1 MSIALLFIGNG
12 YNMYKEAIESM
23 PLEENIIQK
32 LIKIFW
38 IFLIGSILGYGIEM
52 IVGLVQNGYFV
63 SRQGL
68 LFGPFIQ
75 VYGVGLVAYYLVIS
89 NIKKK
94 SYIKIFFIT
103 MLLGGIVEYQFSYLQ
118 ETWFGTI
125 SWDYSNLLFNIH
137 GRTSL
142 LHCLYWGIGGVL
154 FVRFILPLISKLNEW
169 CKNTNF
175 RYITAFLVLFITFDI
190 VMSGMAGSRQL
201 ERKNNIVA
209 NGYIDSFFDEY
220 YTDEKL
226 EQIYSNAKTV
236 N

>member
-1 MSIALLFIGNG
+1 MEETSNSIMIID
-12 YNMYKEAIESM
+12 KEK
-23 PLEENIIQK
+23 IIQK
-32 LIKIFW
+32 LTKIFW

-52 IVGLVQNGYFV
+52 VVGLVQNGHFV

-103 MLLGGIVEYQFSYLQ
+103 MLLGGIVEYLFSYLQ

-142 LHCLYWGIGGVL
+142 LHCLYWGTGGVL
-154 FVRFILPLISKLNEW
+154 FVKYVYPFIEKLINKIDILAL
-169 CKNTNF
+169 KQ
-175 RYITAFLVLFITFDI
+175 ITVILLVLLAFDVGI
-190 VMSGMAGSRQL
+190 SCIAANRQR
-201 ERKNNIVA
+201 ERIEGVVA
-209 NGYIDSFFDEY
+209 NSSLDRFCDEY
-220 YTDEKL
+220 YPDSVMDY
-226 EQIYSNAKTV
+226 IYSNKI
-236 N
+236 NKIE

>member
-1 MSIALLFIGNG
+1 MEETSNSIMIVD
-12 YNMYKEAIESM
+12 KES
-23 PLEENIIQK
+23 IIQK
-32 LIKIFW
+32 LTKLFW
-38 IFLIGSILGYGIEM
+38 IFLIGSIIGYGIEM
-52 IVGLVQNGYFV
+52 IVGLVQNGHFV

-103 MLLGGIVEYQFSYLQ
+103 MLLGGIVEYLFSYLQ

-142 LHCLYWGIGGVL
+142 LHCLYWGVGGVL
-154 FVRFILPLISKLNEW
+154 FVRFILPLIRSLNEW

-175 RYITAFLVLFITFDI
+175 RFITAFLVLFITFDI

-201 ERKNNIVA
+201 ERKNNIAA
-209 NGYIDSFFDEY
+209 NGYIDNFFDEY
-220 YTDEKL
+220 YPDEKL

>member
-1 MSIALLFIGNG
+1 MEETSNSIMIID
-12 YNMYKEAIESM
+12 KEK
-23 PLEENIIQK
+23 IIQK
-32 LIKIFW
+32 LTKIFW
-38 IFLIGSILGYGIEM
+38 IFLIGSIIGYGLEM
-52 IVGLVQNGYFV
+52 IVGLVQNGHFV

-103 MLLGGIVEYQFSYLQ
+103 MLLGGIVEYLFSYLQ

-154 FVRFILPLISKLNEW
+154 FVRFILPLIRNLNEW

-175 RYITAFLVLFITFDI
+175 RFITAFLVLFITFDI
-190 VMSGMAGSRQL
+190 VISGMAGSRQL
-201 ERKNNIVA
+201 ERKNNIAA
-209 NGYIDSFFDEY
+209 NGYIDNFFDEY
-220 YTDEKL
+220 YPDEKL

>member
-1 MSIALLFIGNG
+1 MEETSNSIMIID
-12 YNMYKEAIESM
+12 KEK
-23 PLEENIIQK
+23 IIQK
-32 LIKIFW
+32 LTKIFW
-38 IFLIGSILGYGIEM
+38 IFLIGSIIGYGLEM
-52 IVGLVQNGYFV
+52 IVGLVQNGHFV

-103 MLLGGIVEYQFSYLQ
+103 MLLGGIVEYLFSYLQ

-154 FVRFILPLISKLNEW
+154 FVRFILPLVRNLNEW

-201 ERKNNIVA
+201 ERKNNIAA
-209 NGYIDSFFDEY
+209 NGYIDNFFDEY
-220 YTDEKL
+220 YPDEKL

>member
-1 MSIALLFIGNG
+1 MEETSNSIMIID
-12 YNMYKEAIESM
+12 KEK
-23 PLEENIIQK
+23 IIQK
-32 LIKIFW
+32 LTKIFW
-38 IFLIGSILGYGIEM
+38 IFLIGSIIGYGLEM
-52 IVGLVQNGYFV
+52 IVGLVQNGHFV

-89 NIKKK
+89 NIRKK

-103 MLLGGIVEYQFSYLQ
+103 MLLGGIVEYLFSYLQ

-154 FVRFILPLISKLNEW
+154 FVRFILPLVRNLNEW

-201 ERKNNIVA
+201 ERKNNIAA
-209 NGYIDSFFDEY
+209 NGYIDNFFDEY
-220 YTDEKL
+220 YPDEKL

>member
-1 MSIALLFIGNG
+1 
-12 YNMYKEAIESM
+12 
-23 PLEENIIQK
+23 
-32 LIKIFW
+32 
-38 IFLIGSILGYGIEM
+38 
-52 IVGLVQNGYFV
+52 
-63 SRQGL
+63 
-68 LFGPFIQ
+68 
-75 VYGVGLVAYYLVIS
+75 
-89 NIKKK
+89 
-94 SYIKIFFIT
+94 
-103 MLLGGIVEYQFSYLQ
+103 MLLGGIVEYLFSYLQ

-154 FVRFILPLISKLNEW
+154 FVRFILPLIRNLNGW

-175 RYITAFLVLFITFDI
+175 RYVTAFLVLFITFDI

-201 ERKNNIVA
+201 ERKNNIAA
-209 NGYIDSFFDEY
+209 NGYIDNFFDEY
-220 YTDEKL
+220 YPDEKL

>member
-1 MSIALLFIGNG
+1 MEETSNSIMIVD
-12 YNMYKEAIESM
+12 EES
-23 PLEENIIQK
+23 IIQK
-32 LIKIFW
+32 LTKIFW
-38 IFLIGSILGYGIEM
+38 IFLIGSIIGYGLEM
-52 IVGLVQNGYFV
+52 IVGLVQNGHFV
-63 SRQGL
+63 SRQAL

-103 MLLGGIVEYQFSYLQ
+103 MLLGGIVEYLFSYLQ

-154 FVRFILPLISKLNEW
+154 FVRFILPLIRNLNGW

-175 RYITAFLVLFITFDI
+175 RYVTAFLVLFITFDI
-190 VMSGMAGSRQL
+190 VMSGMAGSKQL
-201 ERKNNIVA
+201 ERKNNIAA
-209 NGYIDSFFDEY
+209 NGYIDNFFDEY
-220 YTDEKL
+220 YPDEKL

>member
-1 MSIALLFIGNG
+1 MEETSNSIMIVD
-12 YNMYKEAIESM
+12 KES
-23 PLEENIIQK
+23 IIQK
-32 LIKIFW
+32 LTKIFW
-38 IFLIGSILGYGIEM
+38 IFLIGSIIGYGLEM
-52 IVGLVQNGYFV
+52 IVGLVQNGHFV

-89 NIKKK
+89 NIKRK
-94 SYIKIFFIT
+94 SYVKIFFIT
-103 MLLGGIVEYQFSYLQ
+103 MLLGGIVEYLFSYFQ

-154 FVRFILPLISKLNEW
+154 FVRFILPLIRNLNEW

-175 RYITAFLVLFITFDI
+175 RFITAFLVLFITFDI

-201 ERKNNIVA
+201 ERKNNIAA
-209 NGYIDSFFDEY
+209 NGYIDNFFDEY
-220 YTDEKL
+220 YPDEKL

>member
-1 MSIALLFIGNG
+1 MEETSNSIMIID
-12 YNMYKEAIESM
+12 KEK
-23 PLEENIIQK
+23 IIQK
-32 LIKIFW
+32 LTKIFW
-38 IFLIGSILGYGIEM
+38 IFLIGSIIGYGLEM
-52 IVGLVQNGYFV
+52 IVGLVQNGHFV

-103 MLLGGIVEYQFSYLQ
+103 MLLGGIVEYLFSYLQ

-154 FVRFILPLISKLNEW
+154 FVRFILPLIRNLNGW

-175 RYITAFLVLFITFDI
+175 RYVTAFLVLFITFDI

-201 ERKNNIVA
+201 ERKNNIAA
-209 NGYIDSFFDEY
+209 NGYIDNFFDEY
-220 YTDEKL
+220 YPDTKL

>member
-1 MSIALLFIGNG
+1 MEETRNSIMIVD
-12 YNMYKEAIESM
+12 KES
-23 PLEENIIQK
+23 IIQK
-32 LIKIFW
+32 LTKIFW

-52 IVGLVQNGYFV
+52 IVGLVQNGHFV

-89 NIKKK
+89 NIRKK

-103 MLLGGIVEYQFSYLQ
+103 MLLGGIVEYLFSYLQ

-125 SWDYSNLLFNIH
+125 SWDYSSLLFNIH

-154 FVRFILPLISKLNEW
+154 FVRFILPLIRNLNEW

-175 RYITAFLVLFITFDI
+175 RFITAFLVLFITFDI

-201 ERKNNIVA
+201 ERKNNIAA
-209 NGYIDSFFDEY
+209 NGYIDNFFDEY
-220 YTDEKL
+220 YPDEKL

>member
-1 MSIALLFIGNG
+1 MEETSNSIMIVD
-12 YNMYKEAIESM
+12 KES
-23 PLEENIIQK
+23 IIQK
-32 LIKIFW
+32 LTKIFW

-52 IVGLVQNGYFV
+52 IVGLVQNGHFV

-103 MLLGGIVEYQFSYLQ
+103 MLLGGIVEYLFSYLQ

-142 LHCLYWGIGGVL
+142 LHCLYWGVGGVL
-154 FVRFILPLISKLNEW
+154 FVRFILPLIRNLNGW

-175 RYITAFLVLFITFDI
+175 RYVTAFLVLFITFDI

-201 ERKNNIVA
+201 ERKNNIAA
-209 NGYIDSFFDEY
+209 NGYIDNFFDEY
-220 YTDEKL
+220 YPDEKL

>member
-1 MSIALLFIGNG
+1 MEETSNSIMIVD
-12 YNMYKEAIESM
+12 KES
-23 PLEENIIQK
+23 IIQK
-32 LIKIFW
+32 LTKIFW
-38 IFLIGSILGYGIEM
+38 IFLIGSIIGYGIEM
-52 IVGLVQNGYFV
+52 IVGLVQNGHFV

-89 NIKKK
+89 NIRKK

-103 MLLGGIVEYQFSYLQ
+103 MLLGGIVEYLFSYLQ

-154 FVRFILPLISKLNEW
+154 FVRFILPLIRNLNEW

-175 RYITAFLVLFITFDI
+175 RFITAFLVLFIIFDI

-201 ERKNNIVA
+201 ERKNNIAA
-209 NGYIDSFFDEY
+209 NGYIDNFFDEY
-220 YTDEKL
+220 YPDEKL

>member
-1 MSIALLFIGNG
+1 MEETSNSIMIVD
-12 YNMYKEAIESM
+12 KES
-23 PLEENIIQK
+23 IIQK
-32 LIKIFW
+32 LTKIFW
-38 IFLIGSILGYGIEM
+38 IFLIGSIIGYGIEM
-52 IVGLVQNGYFV
+52 IVGLVQNGHFV

-89 NIKKK
+89 NIRKK

-103 MLLGGIVEYQFSYLQ
+103 MLLGGIVEYLFSYLQ

-154 FVRFILPLISKLNEW
+154 FVRFILPLIRSLNEW

-175 RYITAFLVLFITFDI
+175 RFITAFLVLFITFDI

-201 ERKNNIVA
+201 ERKNNIAA
-209 NGYIDSFFDEY
+209 NSYIDTFFDKY
-220 YTDEKL
+220 YPDEKL
-226 EQIYSNAKTV
+226 KESYTNMVVIEVDK
-236 N
+236 

>member
-1 MSIALLFIGNG
+1 MKETSNSIMIID
-12 YNMYKEAIESM
+12 KEK
-23 PLEENIIQK
+23 IIQK
-32 LIKIFW
+32 LTKVFW

-52 IVGLVQNGYFV
+52 IVGLVQNGHFV

-103 MLLGGIVEYQFSYLQ
+103 MLLGGIVEYLFSYFQ

-154 FVRFILPLISKLNEW
+154 FVRFILPLIRNLNEW

-175 RYITAFLVLFITFDI
+175 RFITAFLVLFITFDI

-201 ERKNNIVA
+201 ERKNNIAA
-209 NGYIDSFFDEY
+209 NGYIDNFFDEY
-220 YTDEKL
+220 YPDEKL

>member
-1 MSIALLFIGNG
+1 MEETSNSIMIVD
-12 YNMYKEAIESM
+12 KES
-23 PLEENIIQK
+23 IIQK
-32 LIKIFW
+32 LTKIFW
-38 IFLIGSILGYGIEM
+38 IFLIGSIIGYGLEM
-52 IVGLVQNGYFV
+52 IVGLVQNGHFV

-103 MLLGGIVEYQFSYLQ
+103 MLLGGIVEYLFSYLQ

-154 FVRFILPLISKLNEW
+154 FVRFILPLIRNLNEW

-175 RYITAFLVLFITFDI
+175 RLITAFLVLFITFDI

-201 ERKNNIVA
+201 ERKNNIAA
-209 NGYIDSFFDEY
+209 NGYIDNFFDEY
-220 YTDEKL
+220 YPDEKL

>member
-1 MSIALLFIGNG
+1 MEETSNSIMIID
-12 YNMYKEAIESM
+12 KEK
-23 PLEENIIQK
+23 IIQK
-32 LIKIFW
+32 LTKIFW
-38 IFLIGSILGYGIEM
+38 IFLIGSILGYGIETV
-52 IVGLVQNGYFV
+52 VGLVQNGHFV

-103 MLLGGIVEYQFSYLQ
+103 MLLGGIVEYLFSYLQ

-154 FVRFILPLISKLNEW
+154 FVRFILPLVRNLNEW

-175 RYITAFLVLFITFDI
+175 RFITAFLVLFITFDI

-201 ERKNNIVA
+201 ERKNNIAA
-209 NGYIDSFFDEY
+209 NGYIDNFFDEY
-220 YTDEKL
+220 YPDEKL

>member
-1 MSIALLFIGNG
+1 MEETSNSIMIID
-12 YNMYKEAIESM
+12 KEK
-23 PLEENIIQK
+23 IIQK
-32 LIKIFW
+32 LTKIFW

-52 IVGLVQNGYFV
+52 VVGLVQNGHFV

-89 NIKKK
+89 NIRKK

-103 MLLGGIVEYQFSYLQ
+103 MLLGGIVEYLFSYLQ

-142 LHCLYWGIGGVL
+142 LHCLYWGVGGVL
-154 FVRFILPLISKLNEW
+154 FVRFILPLIRSLNEW

-175 RYITAFLVLFITFDI
+175 RFITAFLVLFITFDI

-201 ERKNNIVA
+201 ERKNNIAA
-209 NGYIDSFFDEY
+209 NGYIDNFFDEY
-220 YTDEKL
+220 YPDEKL

>member
-1 MSIALLFIGNG
+1 MEETSNSIMIID
-12 YNMYKEAIESM
+12 KEK
-23 PLEENIIQK
+23 IIQK
-32 LIKIFW
+32 LTKIFW
-38 IFLIGSILGYGIEM
+38 IFLIGSIIGYGIEM
-52 IVGLVQNGYFV
+52 IVGLVQNGHFV

-103 MLLGGIVEYQFSYLQ
+103 MLLGGIVEYLFSYLQ

-154 FVRFILPLISKLNEW
+154 LVRFILPLIRNLNEW

-175 RYITAFLVLFITFDI
+175 RFITAFLVLFITFDI

-201 ERKNNIVA
+201 ERKNNIAA
-209 NGYIDSFFDEY
+209 NGYIDNFFDEY
-220 YTDEKL
+220 YPDEKL

>member
-1 MSIALLFIGNG
+1 MEEISNSIMIVD
-12 YNMYKEAIESM
+12 K
-23 PLEENIIQK
+23 ENIIQK
-32 LIKIFW
+32 LTKIFW

-52 IVGLVQNGYFV
+52 IVGLVQNGHFV

-94 SYIKIFFIT
+94 SNMKIFFIT
-103 MLLGGIVEYQFSYLQ
+103 MLLGGIVEYLFSYFQ
-118 ETWFGTI
+118 ETWFGTV

-154 FVRFILPLISKLNEW
+154 FVRFILPLIRNLNGW

-201 ERKNNIVA
+201 ERKNNIAA
-209 NGYIDSFFDEY
+209 NGYIDNFFDEY
-220 YTDEKL
+220 YPDEKL

>member
-1 MSIALLFIGNG
+1 MEETSNSIMIVD
-12 YNMYKEAIESM
+12 KES
-23 PLEENIIQK
+23 IIQK
-32 LIKIFW
+32 LTKIFW

-52 IVGLVQNGYFV
+52 IVGLVQNGHFV

-89 NIKKK
+89 NIRKK

-103 MLLGGIVEYQFSYLQ
+103 MLLGGIVEYLFSYLQ

-154 FVRFILPLISKLNEW
+154 FVRFILPLIRNLNEW

-175 RYITAFLVLFITFDI
+175 RFITAFLVLFITFDI

-201 ERKNNIVA
+201 ERKNNIAA
-209 NGYIDSFFDEY
+209 NGYIDNFFDEY
-220 YTDEKL
+220 YPDEKL

>member
-1 MSIALLFIGNG
+1 MEETSNSIMIID
-12 YNMYKEAIESM
+12 KEK
-23 PLEENIIQK
+23 IIQK
-32 LIKIFW
+32 LTKIFW

-52 IVGLVQNGYFV
+52 IVGLVQNGHFV

-89 NIKKK
+89 NIRKK

-103 MLLGGIVEYQFSYLQ
+103 MLLGGIVEYLFSYLQ

-154 FVRFILPLISKLNEW
+154 FVRFILPLIRNLNEW

-175 RYITAFLVLFITFDI
+175 RFITAFLVLFITFDI

-201 ERKNNIVA
+201 ERKNNIAA
-209 NGYIDSFFDEY
+209 NGYIDNFFDEY
-220 YTDEKL
+220 YPDTKL

>member
-1 MSIALLFIGNG
+1 MEETSNSIMIVD
-12 YNMYKEAIESM
+12 KES
-23 PLEENIIQK
+23 IIQK
-32 LIKIFW
+32 LTKIFW
-38 IFLIGSILGYGIEM
+38 IFLIGSIIGYGIEM
-52 IVGLVQNGYFV
+52 IVGLVQNGHFV

-89 NIKKK
+89 NIRKK

-103 MLLGGIVEYQFSYLQ
+103 MLLGGIVEYLFSYLQ

-154 FVRFILPLISKLNEW
+154 FVRFILPLIRNLNEW

-175 RYITAFLVLFITFDI
+175 RFITAFLVLFITFDI

-201 ERKNNIVA
+201 ERKNNIAA
-209 NGYIDSFFDEY
+209 NGYIDNFFDEY
-220 YTDEKL
+220 YPDTKL

>member
-1 MSIALLFIGNG
+1 MEETSNSIMIVD
-12 YNMYKEAIESM
+12 KER
-23 PLEENIIQK
+23 IIQK
-32 LIKIFW
+32 LTKIFW
-38 IFLIGSILGYGIEM
+38 IFLIGSIIGYGLEM
-52 IVGLVQNGYFV
+52 IVGLVQNGHFV

-89 NIKKK
+89 NIRKK

-103 MLLGGIVEYQFSYLQ
+103 MLLGGIVEYLFSYLQ

-154 FVRFILPLISKLNEW
+154 FVRFILPLVRNLNEW

-201 ERKNNIVA
+201 ERKNNIAA
-209 NGYIDSFFDEY
+209 NGYIDNFFDEY
-220 YTDEKL
+220 YPDEKL

>member
-1 MSIALLFIGNG
+1 MNENNNSITIIK
-12 YNMYKEAIESM
+12 KEK
-23 PLEENIIQK
+23 IIDK

-52 IVGLVQNGYFV
+52 IVGLVQNGHFV

-75 VYGVGLVAYYLVIS
+75 VYGVGLVVYYLVIS
-89 NIKKK
+89 NMKKK

-103 MLLGGIVEYQFSYLQ
+103 MLLGGIVEYLFSYFQ

-154 FVRFILPLISKLNEW
+154 FVKFILPLIHNLNNW

-175 RYITAFLVLFITFDI
+175 KYITAFLVLFITFDI
-190 VMSGMAGSRQL
+190 VMSGMAGARQL
-201 ERKNNIVA
+201 ERKNNIAA
-209 NGYIDSFFDEY
+209 NGYIDNFFDKHY
-220 YTDEKL
+220 PDEKL

-236 N
+236 K

>member
-1 MSIALLFIGNG
+1 MEETSNSIMIVD
-12 YNMYKEAIESM
+12 KES
-23 PLEENIIQK
+23 IIQK
-32 LIKIFW
+32 LTKIFW
-38 IFLIGSILGYGIEM
+38 IFLIGSIIGYGLEM
-52 IVGLVQNGYFV
+52 IVGLVQNGHFV

-103 MLLGGIVEYQFSYLQ
+103 MLLGGIVEYLFSYLQ

-154 FVRFILPLISKLNEW
+154 FVRFILPLIRNLNGW

-175 RYITAFLVLFITFDI
+175 RFVTAFLVLFITFDI

-201 ERKNNIVA
+201 ERKNNIAA
-209 NGYIDSFFDEY
+209 NGYIDNFFDEY
-220 YTDEKL
+220 YPDTKL

>member
-1 MSIALLFIGNG
+1 MEETSNSIMIID
-12 YNMYKEAIESM
+12 KEK
-23 PLEENIIQK
+23 IIQK
-32 LIKIFW
+32 LTKIFW

-52 IVGLVQNGYFV
+52 IVGLVQNGHFV

-103 MLLGGIVEYQFSYLQ
+103 MLLGGIVEYLFSYLQ

-154 FVRFILPLISKLNEW
+154 FVRFILPLVRNLNEW

-201 ERKNNIVA
+201 ERKNNIAA
-209 NGYIDSFFDEY
+209 NGYIDNFFDEY
-220 YTDEKL
+220 YPDTKL

>member
-1 MSIALLFIGNG
+1 MEETSNSIMIID
-12 YNMYKEAIESM
+12 KEK
-23 PLEENIIQK
+23 IIQG
-32 LIKIFW
+32 LTKIFW

-52 IVGLVQNGYFV
+52 IVGLVQNGHFV

-94 SYIKIFFIT
+94 SYKKIFLIT
-103 MLLGGIVEYQFSYLQ
+103 MLLGGIVEYLFSYFQ
-118 ETWFGTI
+118 EKWFGTV
-125 SWDYSNLLFNIH
+125 SWDYSNLLFNIN

-154 FVRFILPLISKLNEW
+154 FTRFILPLIYNLNKW

-175 RYITAFLVLFITFDI
+175 RFITVFLVLFITFDI
-190 VMSGMAGSRQL
+190 VMSGMAGARQL
-201 ERKNNIVA
+201 ERRKNIAA
-209 NGYIDSFFDEY
+209 NGHIDSFFDKY
-220 YTDEKL
+220 YPDEKL

>member
-1 MSIALLFIGNG
+1 MEETSNSIMIVD
-12 YNMYKEAIESM
+12 KES
-23 PLEENIIQK
+23 IIQK
-32 LIKIFW
+32 LTKIFW
-38 IFLIGSILGYGIEM
+38 IFLIGSIIGYGLEM
-52 IVGLVQNGYFV
+52 IVGLVQNGHFV

-89 NIKKK
+89 NIRKK

-103 MLLGGIVEYQFSYLQ
+103 MLLGGIVEYLFSYLQ

-154 FVRFILPLISKLNEW
+154 FVRFILPLIRNLNEW

-175 RYITAFLVLFITFDI
+175 RFITAFLVLFITFDI

-201 ERKNNIVA
+201 ERKNNIAA
-209 NGYIDSFFDEY
+209 NGYIDNFFDEY
-220 YTDEKL
+220 YPDEKL

>member
-1 MSIALLFIGNG
+1 MEETSNSIMIVD
-12 YNMYKEAIESM
+12 KES
-23 PLEENIIQK
+23 IIQK
-32 LIKIFW
+32 LTKIFW
-38 IFLIGSILGYGIEM
+38 IFLIGSIIGYGLEM
-52 IVGLVQNGYFV
+52 IVGLVQNGHFV

-103 MLLGGIVEYQFSYLQ
+103 MLLGGIVEYLFSYLQ

-125 SWDYSNLLFNIH
+125 SWAYSNLLFNIH

-142 LHCLYWGIGGVL
+142 LHCLYWGVGGVL
-154 FVRFILPLISKLNEW
+154 FVRFILPLIRSLNEW

-175 RYITAFLVLFITFDI
+175 RFITAFLVLFITFDI

-201 ERKNNIVA
+201 ERKNNIAA
-209 NGYIDSFFDEY
+209 NGYIDNFFDEY
-220 YTDEKL
+220 YPDEKL

>member
-1 MSIALLFIGNG
+1 MEETSNSIMIID
-12 YNMYKEAIESM
+12 KEK
-23 PLEENIIQK
+23 IIQK
-32 LIKIFW
+32 LTKIFW
-38 IFLIGSILGYGIEM
+38 IFLIGSIIGYGLEM
-52 IVGLVQNGYFV
+52 IVGLVQNGHFV

-103 MLLGGIVEYQFSYLQ
+103 MLLGGIVEYLFSYLQ

-154 FVRFILPLISKLNEW
+154 FVRFILPLIRNLNEW

-175 RYITAFLVLFITFDI
+175 RFITAFLVLFITFDI

-201 ERKNNIVA
+201 ERKNNIAA
-209 NGYIDSFFDEY
+209 NGYIDNFFDEY
-220 YTDEKL
+220 YPDEKL